1 MSLLYPW
8 AVTIAALM
16 ISLLLNRGCRR
27 LNIPPLPWRL
37 PWLLL
42 LLWALEQSVQLVE
55 IPMASGINF
64 NICNQIIA
72 SMAISRVLIWLVLEL
87 LPRLRILPNSPRILR
102 DTLFILCSGVLVA
115 LNLQQYSQVDLVGLV
130 TTSAVLTAI
139 FGFAAQDPL
148 KDLIGGLSL
157 QVEKVIQEGDWIE
170 IDNQIG
176 RVESISWRDTEL
188 RCRNGSRLVLPHSS
202 VNSSSIR
209 NFTSFG
215 DYGNKLMIGL
225 DYSMPPHQAKAM
237 MRKISNNH
245 PLILN
250 EPKTI
255 IRIHEFEE
263 STIVY
268 EWVVWHKDYRNRLA
282 IRGEIQEQLWYS
294 LNREGLGFP
303 FPVRDIRLQKSQPA
317 EDKVKSRKEQLQT
330 HTINLLKG
338 NELFSSLSHSQL
350 LNIFKTSAAH
360 TYGDGEIIVAE
371 GDSGESLF
379 MLING
384 QVSIRKY
391 NTVTGDISVAE
402 LKSGEIFGE
411 MTLFIG
417 SPRSATARSSTA
429 VEVLEV
435 HRDAIAD
442 LMEQEPVLLERF
454 GQMIS
459 RRQTQLQRLQVVQV
473 QTSRK
478 DIIDRMRI
486 LFSNILAG
494 K

>member
-8 AVTIAALM
+8 ALTIAALI

-37 PWLLL
+37 PWILL
-42 LLWALEQSVQLVE
+42 LLWALEQSIQILQ
-55 IPMASGINF
+55 IPAASGINF

-72 SMAISRVLIWLVLEL
+72 SIAISRVLIWLVLEL
-87 LPRLRILPNSPRILR
+87 MPRFRILPNSPRILR
-102 DTLFILCSGVLVA
+102 DTLFILCSGVLIA
-115 LNLQQYSQVDLVGLV
+115 LSLQQYSRVDLVGLV
-130 TTSAVLTAI
+130 TTSAVLTAVL
-139 FGFAAQDPL
+139 GLAAQDPL

-215 DYGNKLMIGL
+215 DYGNKLLIGL
-225 DYSMPPHQAKAM
+225 DYSLPPHQAKAM
-237 MRKISNNH
+237 MWKISKNH

-250 EPKTI
+250 SPQTI

-294 LNREGLGFP
+294 LGREGLGFP
-303 FPVRDIRLQKSQPA
+303 FPVRDVRLQKGISGN
-317 EDKVKSRKEQLQT
+317 EKIKSRKEQLQT
-330 HTINLLKG
+330 QIINFLEN
-338 NELFSSLSHSQL
+338 NELFSTLSKSQL
-350 LNIFKTSAAH
+350 INIFSMSTVHS
-360 TYGDGEIIVAE
+360 YGDGEIIVAE
-371 GDSGESLF
+371 GDAGDSLF
-379 MLING
+379 MLLKG
-384 QVSIRKY
+384 QVKIHK
-391 NTVTGDISVAE
+391 NDPVAGDINVAE
-402 LKSGEIFGE
+402 LCNGEIFGE

-417 SPRSATARSSTA
+417 SPRIATARASTA

-435 HRDAIAD
+435 NRSTIAD
-442 LMEQEPVLLERF
+442 LMGQEPVLLQRF

-459 RRQTQLQRLQVVQV
+459 RRQTQLDSLHVAQV
-473 QTSRK
+473 QTSRG
-478 DIIDRMRI
+478 DIIERMKK
-486 LFSNILAG
+486 LFFKILA
-494 K
+494 

>member
-1 MSLLYPW
+1 MSFLYPW
-8 AVTIAALM
+8 VLTIAALI
-16 ISLLLNRGCRR
+16 ISLLLNRGCRG
-27 LNIPPLPWRL
+27 LNLPPLPWRL
-37 PWLLL
+37 PWILL
-42 LLWALEQSVQLVE
+42 LLWTLEQSIQKLE
-55 IPMASGINF
+55 IPLATGINF
-64 NICNQIIA
+64 NIANQVIA
-72 SMAISRVLIWLVLEL
+72 SIAISRVLIWLILEL
-87 LPRLRILPNSPRILR
+87 MPRFRILPNSPRILR

-115 LNLQQYSQVDLVGLV
+115 LSLQQHSRIDLVGLV
-130 TTSAVLTAI
+130 TTSAVLTAVL
-139 FGFAAQDPL
+139 GLAAQDPL

-157 QVEKVIQEGDWIE
+157 QVEKVIREGDWIE

-202 VNSSSIR
+202 VSSSSIR

-215 DYGNKLMIGL
+215 AYGNKLLIGL
-225 DYSMPPHQAKAM
+225 DYSLPPHQAKAM

-245 PLILN
+245 PLILDN
-250 EPKTI
+250 PKTI

-268 EWVVWHKDYRNRLA
+268 EWIIWHKNFSNRFA

-294 LNREGLGFP
+294 LSREGLGFP
-303 FPVRDIRLQKSQPA
+303 FPVRDVRLQRSLPA
-317 EDKVKSRKEQLQT
+317 GDKIKSRKEQLQAQ
-330 HTINLLKG
+330 TINLLEK
-338 NELFSSLSHSQL
+338 NELFSSLSQSQL
-350 LNIFKTSAAH
+350 LNIFNSSAVHA
-360 TYGDGEIIVAE
+360 YGDGEIIVAE

-391 NTVTGDISVAE
+391 DTATGDISVAE

-417 SPRSATARSSTA
+417 SPRSATARSATA
-429 VEVLEV
+429 LEVLEV
-435 HRDAIAD
+435 HRDAIAG

-459 RRQTQLQRLQVVQV
+459 RRQAQLQSLRVVQA
-473 QTSRK
+473 QTSRR
-478 DIIDRMRI
+478 DIIDRMKT
-486 LFSNILAG
+486 LFSNILS
-494 K
+494 